1 MSDFLSNFESDN
13 DENKK
18 GSLVNEETVNQEQ
31 KAKRRSPAITEEME
45 IDPSY
50 TKKQRRKYTMTIV
63 IGLGLMCLGVYG
75 AYRIT
80 HVKMPDFSNKTLSDV
95 TQWGVKNKLT
105 IEPVQ
110 IFNLEK
116 AANQIIEQPVKVG
129 KYVAKGETL
138 KFQVS
143 KGANPDEVI
152 SLPDFKKLS
161 EKEAESWLKEHQIT
175 NLRLQAEY
183 DDKIKAGNFLSLEL
197 KEEAEE
203 FQRKDAG
210 VLRYSKGKEV
220 YKKNIVVPDFKGK
233 QKTEIEAWAK
243 SNEIEIVYK
252 DVPSEELDIGTVMG
266 QSVAA
271 KEKITKKSKMTLDVS
286 AGKPIKVPDFSQL
299 TPEEAGMMTK
309 LTVLVKHHYSES
321 VPYGQLISQSVASG
335 EELTEKEAS
344 NITVV
349 YSEGQPYL
357 KDVTGETEGDLQKLF
372 YDDYQSK
379 GANIDYVVNYVN
391 SEEKKGTV
399 VSMSEFNTY
408 VPLDYKVTVNVS
420 LGY

>member
-1 MSDFLSNFESDN
+1 M
-13 DENKK
+13 
-18 GSLVNEETVNQEQ
+18 
-31 KAKRRSPAITEEME
+31 
-45 IDPSY
+45 
-50 TKKQRRKYTMTIV
+50 
-63 IGLGLMCLGVYG
+63 
-75 AYRIT
+75 
-80 HVKMPDFSNKTLSDV
+80 
-95 TQWGVKNKLT
+95 
-105 IEPVQ
+105 
-110 IFNLEK
+110 
-116 AANQIIEQPVKVG
+116 
-129 KYVAKGETL
+129 
-138 KFQVS
+138 
-143 KGANPDEVI
+143 
-152 SLPDFKKLS
+152 
-161 EKEAESWLKEHQIT
+161 
-175 NLRLQAEY
+175 
-183 DDKIKAGNFLSLEL
+183 
-197 KEEAEE
+197 
-203 FQRKDAG
+203 
-210 VLRYSKGKEV
+210 

-372 YDDYQSK
+372 YDDDQSK